1 MITGGTTADLE
12 KLAKQSLQLEVSKA
26 DVVREIR
33 NDVTSPVSPESDL
46 QIGKLTVLVMII
58 VTGSPA

>member
-1 MITGGTTADLE
+1 MRTFRTAQ
-12 KLAKQSLQLEVSKA
+12 QSLQLELSKP